1 LGIRVWVRV
10 RVRVRVRVYP
20 YLYGRSPVNDDDETD
35 RLHTPGTSTE
45 TGAPE
50 VAAASDVDDGQ
61 MTEMRRGCRERGSI
75 DVQG

>member
-1 LGIRVWVRV
+1 MRIRVWV

-35 RLHTPGTSTE
+35 RLHTPGTSME

-50 VAAASDVDDGQ
+50 VAAASDVDDRQ
-61 MTEMRRGCRERGSI
+61 MMEMR
-75 DVQG
+75 

>member
-1 LGIRVWVRV
+1 LGIRVW
-10 RVRVRVRVYP
+10 VRVRVRVYP

-50 VAAASDVDDGQ
+50 VAAAGDENDGQ
-61 MTEMRRGCRERGSI
+61 KTEMRRGCYERVSI
-75 DVQG
+75 DFQG

>member
-1 LGIRVWVRV
+1 MGIRVWV

-35 RLHTPGTSTE
+35 RLHTPSSSTE

-61 MTEMRRGCRERGSI
+61 MTEMRRGCQERGSI

>member
-1 LGIRVWVRV
+1 MGIRVWVRV
-10 RVRVRVRVYP
+10 RVRVYP
-20 YLYGRSPVNDDDETD
+20 YLYVRSPVNDDDETD

>member
-1 LGIRVWVRV
+1 MGI
-10 RVRVRVRVYP
+10 RVRVYP
-20 YLYGRSPVNDDDETD
+20 YLYDRSPVNNDNEMD
-35 RLHTPGTSTE
+35 RMHTPGTSME

-61 MTEMRRGCRERGSI
+61 LTEMRRGCQERGSI